1 LSERGTAVVSGR
13 GRQRR
18 AGKIVVLVMRM
29 VVVVDYTLWSLL
41 RTSRRDRVGVV
52 SRLSMGRSGS
62 LSECG
67 IVVGR
72 IRLGMC
78 RSGITII
85 PRAR

>member
-1 LSERGTAVVSGR
+1 LNERSTTVVSGR
-13 GRQRR
+13 TRQWRSS
-18 AGKIVVLVMRM
+18 KIVVLM
-29 VVVVDYTLWSLL
+29 VSVVDDTLWSLL

-62 LSECG
+62 LSLSVIG
-67 IVVGR
+67 INVGR
-72 IRLGMC
+72 IRVGMC

>member
-1 LSERGTAVVSGR
+1 MNERSTAVVSGR
-13 GRQRR
+13 SRQWRSS
-18 AGKIVVLVMRM
+18 KILVM
-29 VVVVDYTLWSLL
+29 VSVVDDTLWSLL

-62 LSECG
+62 LSVID

-72 IRLGMC
+72 IRVGMC